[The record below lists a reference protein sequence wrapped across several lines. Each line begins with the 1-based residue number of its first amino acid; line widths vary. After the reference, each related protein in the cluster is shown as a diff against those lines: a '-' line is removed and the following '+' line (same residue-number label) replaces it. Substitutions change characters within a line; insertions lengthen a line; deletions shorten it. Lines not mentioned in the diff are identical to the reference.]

1 MLQLN
6 KYVMIKTAYKYII
19 RKEVRNK
26 MGHYLNPGTGLFEMS
41 LRSEIYI
48 DKSRLIEQTNRYIK
62 TQQRY
67 LCVSRPRRFGKS
79 MALDML
85 AAYYDR
91 MEDTKNVFDKL
102 KIHQAQ
108 SYDQHLNQYDV
119 MRINMQEFLSA
130 SSNVDEMLKL
140 LQTRLIKELKERY
153 KEFVEGDNLVFAM
166 QDIYAKTKYP
176 FVILIDEWDCLFR
189 EYQQDQDAQKRYLDF
204 LRLWLKDK
212 EYVALAYMTGI
223 LPIKKYGS
231 HSALNMFTEY
241 SMTDP
246 GSLAEF
252 FGFTEEEV
260 SKLCEEY
267 GMDFEEA
274 RAWYNGYHLL
284 THNKNENKIYAMY
297 SPKSVVEAMM
307 RHKFGTYWNQ
317 TETYEALKIY
327 IQMNMDG
334 LKDAIIKML
343 AGEKVTINTGTFSN
357 DMTTFSSKDDILTL
371 LVHLGYLTYD
381 SENETVSIPNKEV
394 SKEYM
399 NAISTMDWHEVT
411 DAVQESK
418 ELLEALWNLDE
429 EKVAK
434 GIDKAHREISILQYN
449 DENSLSCTI
458 TLAFYFAREYYTII
472 RELPT
477 GKGFADI
484 CFLPR
489 KKYADKPAVII
500 ELKWDKTVEG
510 AIDQIEEKQYVDAL
524 KDYKGNLILAGINYD
539 KKTKKHC
546 AKIKSK
552 LYKKRTIKYC

>member
-1 MLQLN
+1 
-6 KYVMIKTAYKYII
+6 
-19 RKEVRNK
+19 

-91 MEDTKNVFDKL
+91 MEDTQNIFDKL
-102 KIHQAQ
+102 EICQSQ
-108 SYDQHLNQYDV
+108 SYGQHLNQYDV
-119 MRINMQEFLSA
+119 LRINMQEFLSA

-140 LQTRLIKELKERY
+140 LQARLIKELEERY
-153 KEFVEGDNLVFAM
+153 PEIVEGDNLVFVM

-260 SKLCEEY
+260 AKLCEEY

-284 THNKNENKIYAMY
+284 THNKNKNKIYAMY

-357 DMTTFSSKDDILTL
+357 DMTTFSSKDDVLTL
-371 LVHLGYLTYD
+371 LVHLGYLNYD
-381 SENETVSIPNKEV
+381 NENEMVCIPNKEV

-418 ELLEALWNLDE
+418 ELLEALWNQDE

-489 KKYADKPAVII
+489 KKYADKPAMII
-500 ELKWDKTVEG
+500 ELKWDKTAQG
-510 AIDQIEEKQYVDAL
+510 AIAQIEEKQYVDAL
-524 KDYKGNLILAGINYD
+524 KDYKGNLIIAGINYD
-539 KKTKKHC
+539 KKTKEHHAEIKMLKTS
-546 AKIKSK
+546 KID
-552 LYKKRTIKYC
+552 